1 MIVSVRNRVQ
11 QMIAAGRTEDQVLA
25 EHPTA
30 EFDSRWGH
38 GRVPPNAFVH
48 EIYSALKGQ

>member
-1 MIVSVRNRVQ
+1 MIVTVRDRVQ

-25 EHPTA
+25 GHPTTD
-30 EFDSRWGH
+30 FDARWGQ
-38 GRVPPNAFVH
+38 GRVRPDAFVH